1 MARPADSE
9 PLHSAAFMQVWQTA
23 MGKLS
28 SANYLQGTQPSI
40 FLMENVSTDK
50 EIDHLTSPD
59 SLAKVD
65 VAAYG
70 VVNVPQN

>member
-1 MARPADSE
+1 
-9 PLHSAAFMQVWQTA
+9 